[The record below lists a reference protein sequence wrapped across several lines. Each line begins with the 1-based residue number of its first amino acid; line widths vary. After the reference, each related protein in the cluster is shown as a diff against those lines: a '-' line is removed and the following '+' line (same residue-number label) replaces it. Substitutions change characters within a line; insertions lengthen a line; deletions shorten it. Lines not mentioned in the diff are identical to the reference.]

1 MSLHCRMPLRLPLK
15 VLVVG
20 VCAVVLADCS
30 KKADDQA
37 GTPKGQVI
45 AHVGKDDVTI
55 HELENEF
62 RLANIPQDK
71 RSDAVVKRVLSDLVQ
86 RKLLVQQ
93 AVAAKLDR
101 EPTVFLDILRS
112 REQILAS
119 TFVQRTVQ
127 NKATAIGKSD
137 IDQYVANNPIK
148 FSQREAMV
156 GEQITF
162 PLNASSQAVIDATKD
177 AKALDEIDKKLTDM
191 GIVHSR
197 SVGTLNSADLPE
209 EVFKTMQAKK
219 ADDVFFFRTGSN
231 GIFFKLKNEESRPVT
246 GEDAQKLAKQALT
259 INLFKAEAAKT
270 AAAAESQAK
279 YEGDYARIMGPQEPA
294 KTGDA
299 SAEQKK

>member
-1 MSLHCRMPLRLPLK
+1 MTSRCRLRLHLPVK

-20 VCAVVLADCS
+20 VCAVFLADCS
-30 KKADDQA
+30 KKAEDQA
-37 GTPKGQVI
+37 GAPKGQVV

-71 RSDAVVKRVLSDLVQ
+71 RSDEIVKRVLSDLVQ

-93 AVAAKLDR
+93 ALAAKLDR
-101 EPTVFLDILRS
+101 EPTVFLDIMRS

-119 TFVQRTVQ
+119 TFVQRNVQ

-137 IDQYVANNPIK
+137 IDQYIANNPIK
-148 FSQREAMV
+148 FSQREAMI

-162 PLNASSQAVIDATKD
+162 PLTANSQPVLDVTKD
-177 AKALDEIDKKLTDM
+177 SKSLDEIDKKLTDM
-191 GIVHSR
+191 DVVHSR

-209 EVFKTMQAKK
+209 EVFKLMQAKK
-219 ADDVFFFRTGSN
+219 ADDVFFFRTGTN

-246 GEDAQKLAKQALT
+246 GDDAQKLAKQALT
-259 INLFKAEAAKT
+259 VNLFKAEATKT
-270 AAAAESQAK
+270 ASAAESQAK
-279 YEGDYARIMGPQEPA
+279 YEGDYARIMGQQDPA
-294 KTGDA
+294 KAGA
-299 SAEQKK
+299 PPSEPKK